1 MNLPEWNEDLNSL
14 EAKTAAKKLSP
25 QQKFILLVLLD
36 EVKIWYSAAKESHR
50 PEWFRQ
56 ASIWG
61 FPWKPGNNREILIPF
76 FKFFGQGS
84 EWSSSKRASWSKSLA
99 KLEYRGLIIRNNYNC
114 EPRLSTDTPPPKRTT
129 AIKLTYLGYRIAN
142 LVDTQGSVFPVKKL
156 PKESEATL
164 SIAEINKCLDSP
176 QVRKGT
182 RKLSRLQKRI
192 LSVLEFRMQVVEE
205 ADIKVD
211 NPDIAHYIDD
221 LGFPWWLHPSDFYEK
236 ILRIKAQVNIHHLT
250 VLICLALSRD

>member
-25 QQKFILLVLLD
+25 QQKLILLVELD
-36 EVKIWYSAAKESHR
+36 QLKVWYSAAKESHK
-50 PEWFRQ
+50 PEWFQQ

-61 FPWKPGNNREILIPF
+61 FPWEPGNNREILTPF

-84 EWSSSKRASWSKSLA
+84 EWSASKRASWSKSLA

-114 EPRLSTDTPPPKRTT
+114 QPRLSTDTPPPKRTT
-129 AIKLTYLGYRIAN
+129 AIKFTYLGYIVAN
-142 LVDTQGSVFPVKKL
+142 LVDTQGSVFPAKQL
-156 PKESEATL
+156 RKESEAKL
-164 SIAEINKCLDSP
+164 SLAEINKHLDTP
-176 QVRKGT
+176 QVRKAT

-205 ADIKVD
+205 ENIKFY
-211 NPDIAHYIDD
+211 NPELPDEDESRPKT
-221 LGFPWWLHPSDFYEK
+221 G
-236 ILRIKAQVNIHHLT
+236 RI
-250 VLICLALSRD
+250 